1 MKTTLILFLSAAL
14 MVITA
19 RAQDKVTHPAPP
31 KPLTAEYTIYS
42 GWLGEEMAP
51 TPGDR
56 KLSIEVTGQGAK
68 DIFESIGPDVP
79 GVSCTG
85 DERER
90 LRRKGR
96 VWCAHS
102 PTDGG
107 RYKCYLGFNLRTGES
122 IAGGSC

>member
-1 MKTTLILFLSAAL
+1 MKKALILFLSVAL
-14 MVITA
+14 VTTTA
-19 RAQDKVTHPAPP
+19 WAQEKTSHPAPP
-31 KPLTAEYTIYS
+31 KPLMAEYTIYS
-42 GWLGEEMAP
+42 GSLGEEMAP
-51 TPGDR
+51 TPDDR

-68 DIFESIGPDVP
+68 DIFESIGPDAP

-96 VWCAHS
+96 VWCAFS

>member
-1 MKTTLILFLSAAL
+1 MKSRLFLSLLAASIL
-14 MVITA
+14 VSA
-19 RAQDKVTHPAPP
+19 RAEDKAAFPPPP
-31 KPLTAEYTIYS
+31 KPLTAEYSIYS
-42 GWLGEEMAP
+42 GSLGEEKAP

-56 KLSIEVTGQGAK
+56 KLSIEVTGQAAK
-68 DIFESIGPDVP
+68 DIFESIGPDAP

-96 VWCAHS
+96 VWCSYS
-102 PTDGG
+102 PIDGG

>member
-1 MKTTLILFLSAAL
+1 MKYAL
-14 MVITA
+14 MLFFSASLLVVSV
-19 RAQDKVTHPAPP
+19 RAQNKPAPPAPP

-42 GWLGEEMAP
+42 GRLGEEKAP
-51 TPGDR
+51 TTDDR
-56 KLSIEVTGQGAK
+56 KLSIEVTGQAAK
-68 DIFESIGPDVP
+68 DIFESIGPDAP

-90 LRRKGR
+90 LRRKER
-96 VWCAHS
+96 VWCSYS
-102 PTDGG
+102 PIDGG